1 MFHLH
6 YHRPQHHC
14 LPPSLHCSFFP
25 FATIVRNY
33 IINLIQD
40 FIFVND
46 VFTKEVISDVNECFR
61 ASPRESLIHSLKVS
75 VIIIILILCS
85 FVTSD
90 KFRISLLIMPTFF
103 LSWANLLHKA
113 AVAGLLDSL
122 FIFVSILLTFKTSS
136 CSSLWIEGFYLI
148 LSDISYK
155 NSGRL

>member
-1 MFHLH
+1 MLICV
-6 YHRPQHHC
+6 QM
-14 LPPSLHCSFFP
+14 SLS
-25 FATIVRNY
+25 
-33 IINLIQD
+33 
-40 FIFVND
+40 
-46 VFTKEVISDVNECFR
+46 ISVVNESFQ

-75 VIIIILILCS
+75 VIIIILTLCS
-85 FVTSD
+85 FVTSA
-90 KFRISLLIMPTFF
+90 KFLISLLIMPTFF

-113 AVAGLLDSL
+113 AVAGLLDSLFIFVCL

>member
-1 MFHLH
+1 MLICV
-6 YHRPQHHC
+6 QM
-14 LPPSLHCSFFP
+14 SLS
-25 FATIVRNY
+25 
-33 IINLIQD
+33 
-40 FIFVND
+40 
-46 VFTKEVISDVNECFR
+46 ISVVNESFQ
-61 ASPRESLIHSLKVS
+61 ASPRESLIHSLE

-85 FVTSD
+85 FVTSA
-90 KFRISLLIMPTFF
+90 KFLISLLIMPTFF

-113 AVAGLLDSL
+113 AVAGLLDSLFIFVCFVCL